1 MRTALRARLPTR
13 FEISISRPSARA
25 DSLPLPRA
33 VLAAVIARSPQRA
46 EQAILVLIDGARRDI
61 EQVLASRRKLPS
73 LALPAS
79 RLTARIQ
86 ERAE

>member
-1 MRTALRARLPTR
+1 
-13 FEISISRPSARA
+13 
-25 DSLPLPRA
+25 
-33 VLAAVIARSPQRA
+33 VLDAVIARSPQRA
-46 EQAILVLIDGARRDI
+46 EQAILVLSDGARRDI